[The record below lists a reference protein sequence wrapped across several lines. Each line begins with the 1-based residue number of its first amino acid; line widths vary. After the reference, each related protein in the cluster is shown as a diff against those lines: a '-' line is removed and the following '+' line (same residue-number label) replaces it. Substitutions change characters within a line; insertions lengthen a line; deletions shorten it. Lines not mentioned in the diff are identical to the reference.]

1 MPDLGTLCAD
11 LAAEHAVVDGL
22 VAGLDEAGWRTPT
35 PSVPWT
41 IRHQIVHLAYFDEVA
56 VRTVTDVASFIRERD
71 AAVGDMAAYEAA
83 TLERGLTLRPAE
95 LLAEW
100 RAGRA
105 RLLEVYGGLDPK
117 TRVEWYGPPM
127 SAPSM
132 VTARLM
138 ETWAHGVDV
147 ADALRVPVSASARL
161 KHVAHIAVRA
171 LPFSFAING
180 RPAPE
185 TPVLVELT
193 APDGSTWS
201 WNDPAAT
208 NTVRGPALDFC
219 LLLTRRRRLAETA
232 VTASGEVAEEWLDI
246 GQAFAGPAL
255 PRR

>member
-11 LAAEHAVVDGL
+11 LAAEHAVVDEL
-22 VAGLDEAGWRTPT
+22 VADLDDAGWSTPT

-41 IRHQIVHLAYFDEVA
+41 VRHQIAHLAYFDEVA
-56 VRTVTDVASFIRERD
+56 VRTVTDEDSFLQERD
-71 AAVGDMAAYEAA
+71 RALGDMAAYEAS
-83 TLERGLTLRPAE
+83 TLERGLAQTPAE

-100 RAGRA
+100 RDGRS
-105 RLLEVYGGLDPK
+105 RLLEAYAGLDPK

-171 LPFSFAING
+171 LPFSYVVNG
-180 RPAPE
+180 RPVPE
-185 TPVLVELT
+185 TLVHVELT

-201 WNDPAAT
+201 WNDPAAADS
-208 NTVRGPALDFC
+208 VRGPALDFC
-219 LLLTRRRRLAETA
+219 LLLTRRRRLSETA
-232 VTASGEVAEEWLDI
+232 VKGSGDVAMEWLDI